1 MSTTHDLLA
10 FDLGAESGRALL
22 GRFDGDRLALDDI
35 HRFPNTPVRVPDGL
49 HWDVLRLW
57 GEIKQGIALARQ
69 QPGANL
75 RSLGLDTWGV
85 DFGLLDRTGAL
96 IGNPYHYRD
105 SRTDGMMDAA
115 FARVPRAEIFAQTGI
130 QFMPINTLYQLVAL
144 VQQQA
149 PALEI
154 AQTFLTIPD
163 LFNYWL
169 TGRKV
174 CEFSNATTTQCYNPI
189 QRQWALPMLEA
200 LGVPTHIFPEIVQP
214 GTLLGELLP
223 GVAAEVGLGEGLPV
237 IAPACHDTGSAVA
250 AAPAAGADFAWISS
264 GTWSIVGAE
273 VPDAVVNEQSLAF
286 NFTNEGGVNHTFR
299 LSKNVAGLWIVQEC
313 RRAWA
318 RQGADH
324 SYAELT
330 ALAAQASP
338 FQALIDPD
346 DLRFLKPSEPGDE
359 MPDRV
364 RGLCRAT
371 GQPIPESWGEV
382 IRCVLESL
390 ALKYRWVLEK
400 LETILGRRLEPI
412 HIVGGGTQNGL
423 LCQFTADATGR
434 PVVAGP
440 VEATAIGN
448 LIVQAMAAGLVGSLA
463 QGRELVRRS
472 FEVTTYEPATARDG
486 WEAAYAR
493 LVTLVEHAGK

>member
-1 MSTTHDLLA
+1 MSNTHDLLA

-22 GRFDGDRLALDDI
+22 GRFDGDRLSLADI
-35 HRFPNTPVRVPDGL
+35 HRFPNTPVRLPDGL
-49 HWDVLRLW
+49 HWDVLHLW
-57 GEIKQGIALARQ
+57 AEIKQGIALAYSQAGNRL
-69 QPGANL
+69 G
-75 RSLGLDTWGV
+75 SIGLDTWGV
-85 DFGLLDRTGAL
+85 DFSLLDRTGAL

-105 SRTDGMMDAA
+105 SRTDGMMERA
-115 FARVPRAEIFAQTGI
+115 FGRIARSDIFAQTGI
-130 QFMPINTLYQLVAL
+130 QFMPINTLYQLVAMAE
-144 VQQQA
+144 QA
-149 PALEI
+149 SPLFEI

-174 CEFSNATTTQCYNPI
+174 CEFSNATTTQCYNP
-189 QRQWALPMLEA
+189 RTRTWASSLLAA
-200 LGVPTHIFPEIVQP
+200 LGIPTHIFPEIIPP
-214 GTLLGELLP
+214 GTVLGELLP
-223 GVAAEVGLGEGLPV
+223 GVAAELCGGTPLPI

-250 AAPAAGADFAWISS
+250 AVPAAGTGFAWISS

-273 VPDAVVNEQSLAF
+273 VPEAVINEQSLDF
-286 NFTNEGGVNHTFR
+286 NFTNEGGVNNTFR

-318 RQGADH
+318 RQGEEYT
-324 SYAELT
+324 YATLT
-330 ALAAQASP
+330 AMAAQAAP
-338 FQALIDPD
+338 FRSLIDPD
-346 DLRFLKPSEPGDE
+346 HPIFLKPSEPGDD
-359 MPDRV
+359 MPGRV
-364 RGLCRAT
+364 RAQCQAT
-371 GQPIPESWGEV
+371 GQPMPDDKAAI

-400 LETILGRRLEPI
+400 LEMMMPRTLDPI

-448 LIVQAMAAGLVGSLA
+448 LIVQAMALGLVDSLA
-463 QGRELVRRS
+463 QGRALVRRS
-472 FEVTTYEPATARDG
+472 FDVTTYEPTPDRAG
-486 WEAAYAR
+486 WDVAYAR
-493 LVTLVEHAGK
+493 LVTLMAQAEA